1 MNVILLEINR
11 SPDPSFNT
19 AYQRE
24 MFYDLARDS
33 LSGKVTQNRWTLARP
48 IGYPITPVAQKIVDQ
63 RWLIAN
69 SAKNKYFFI

>member
-1 MNVILLEINR
+1 MLDADMNVILLEINR

-33 LSGKVTQNRWTLARP
+33 LSGRVTKKVLRCNKSFRINRKLLLLTLTSYSRCSE
-48 IGYPITPVAQKIVDQ
+48 K
-63 RWLIAN
+63 
-69 SAKNKYFFI
+69 S